1 MSDLVRRD
9 PRSKEDAGNVSVI
22 GGRDKRGELTEIP
35 FDRNETGIFAD
46 IPGGRS
52 ESLLILVD
60 AKKCSC
66 IRKLCEDMLAVATSA
81 ERCINIYSLPIRD
94 QKLDGRLDRKS
105 VV

>member
-1 MSDLVRRD
+1 MSDLVSGD
-9 PRSKEDAGNVSVI
+9 PQIKEDARTLFVI
-22 GGRDKRGELTEIP
+22 GGRDKGGEITEIP

-60 AKKCSC
+60 ATKCSC

-81 ERCINIYSLPIRD
+81 ERCSNISSIPLRD

>member
-1 MSDLVRRD
+1 MSDLVSGD
-9 PRSKEDAGNVSVI
+9 PQIKEDARNLFVI
-22 GGRDKRGELTEIP
+22 GGRDKGGEITEIP

-66 IRKLCEDMLAVATSA
+66 IRKLCE
-81 ERCINIYSLPIRD
+81 E
-94 QKLDGRLDRKS
+94 DRKS
-105 VV
+105 TRLNSSHVAISYAVFCLKKKN